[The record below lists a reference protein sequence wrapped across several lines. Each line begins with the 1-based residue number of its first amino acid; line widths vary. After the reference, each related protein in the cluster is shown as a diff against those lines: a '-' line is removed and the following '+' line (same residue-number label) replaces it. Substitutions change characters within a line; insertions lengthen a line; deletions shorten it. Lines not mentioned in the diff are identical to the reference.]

1 MRKKFNGSY
10 EIGFLK
16 PQCVNILLN
25 MHVDKMNKSNVW
37 LKIIVKVN
45 INTYDE
51 AKKTLDGYLENNK

>member
-1 MRKKFNGSY
+1 M
-10 EIGFLK
+10 
-16 PQCVNILLN
+16 NILLN

-45 INTYDE
+45 INTYEE